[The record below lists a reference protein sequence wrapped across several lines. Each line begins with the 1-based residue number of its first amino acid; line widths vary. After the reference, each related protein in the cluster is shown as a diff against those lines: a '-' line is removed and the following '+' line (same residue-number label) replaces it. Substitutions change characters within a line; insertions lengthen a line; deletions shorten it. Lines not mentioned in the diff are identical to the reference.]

1 MMKVV
6 VHVACG
12 NRGERNAVSPGRAAC
27 SQIHLH
33 MPGVASGGAHL
44 VVLVRRRRLTADVR
58 KAADLGRGLCV
69 RE

>member
-1 MMKVV
+1 MEI
-6 VHVACG
+6 
-12 NRGERNAVSPGRAAC
+12 GESGTRSAPAELLAPE
-27 SQIHLH
+27 IHLH

>member
-12 NRGERNAVSPGRAAC
+12 EGESGTRSALAELLA
-27 SQIHLH
+27 
-33 MPGVASGGAHL
+33 PGVVSGGAHL

-58 KAADLGRGLCV
+58 KAADLGHGLCV